1 MHKYEEQVVH
11 PELDKP
17 TEVEKVLTVDALA
30 KAIGRP
36 LELSYAGEIGASDSG
51 HGVFFAL
58 DTQDNTQSYAIK
70 RFGNSQKAQRER
82 LTCYMKLLTAA

>member
-1 MHKYEEQVVH
+1 MHKYEEQIVH

-36 LELSYAGEIGASDSG
+36 LELSHAG
-51 HGVFFAL
+51 
-58 DTQDNTQSYAIK
+58 
-70 RFGNSQKAQRER
+70 
-82 LTCYMKLLTAA
+82 